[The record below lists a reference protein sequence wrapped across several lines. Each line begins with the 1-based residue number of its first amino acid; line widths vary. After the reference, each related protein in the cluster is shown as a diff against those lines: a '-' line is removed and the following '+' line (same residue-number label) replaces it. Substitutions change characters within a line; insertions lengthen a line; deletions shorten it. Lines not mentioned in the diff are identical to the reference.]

1 MEKFKKNLKF
11 ILYCIGLMF
20 LGGIVGTLISSLSID
35 KLLFNSLENLQD
47 FIDSKIYP
55 IYFIFVLVINL
66 LILIFYIIGKRK
78 IERALR
84 SDEDIIDEDYLYIS
98 LSLTPIGVVGDVILL
113 LNLFK
118 VNLEKEFSP
127 RMFALASILI
137 VVSILYI
144 AYMQYTIFKF
154 MKSYNPKS
162 YDKVLDIKFSKKY
175 LENMDERERLQTYK
189 ASYYA
194 YNNTMK
200 TVLVL
205 IIVLG
210 ILAAGMG
217 TSLLPVYILGLV
229 FMVGSLTYLL
239 EYLKN

>member
-137 VVSILYI
+137 VVSIL
-144 AYMQYTIFKF
+144 
-154 MKSYNPKS
+154 
-162 YDKVLDIKFSKKY
+162 
-175 LENMDERERLQTYK
+175 
-189 ASYYA
+189 
-194 YNNTMK
+194 
-200 TVLVL
+200 
-205 IIVLG
+205 
-210 ILAAGMG
+210 
-217 TSLLPVYILGLV
+217 
-229 FMVGSLTYLL
+229 
-239 EYLKN
+239 